1 MFILRVQNFEQCTK
15 NASNLVKKMLIFKDK
30 TNEKGSA
37 GMENDLNIYKKAL
50 EVVPMPVIMVAPD
63 NTVLF
68 INKSYCEFLGVAQER
83 VIGRS
88 IYEIIENSRMPLIM
102 KTQKVE
108 YADRHKYTNGKAKGK
123 EIIVHR
129 IPIVE
134 NGVTIGSFAM
144 LAFTSI
150 ADLTALAEK
159 NQKIDAELDYYK
171 SKILEL
177 QSSKYSLDNI
187 IGSSEVIRDLKENI
201 VKVATLKQTVLI
213 TGESG
218 VGKELIAHSI
228 HNCSDRHERMFV
240 RVNCAA
246 IPDNLFESEFFGYV
260 GGSFSGAS
268 KTGKIG
274 KFELANNGTLFLDE
288 IGEMPLFMQSKLL
301 RTLQEKEIT
310 RVGGNDTIPVDVR
323 IIAATNRDLEKMVKE
338 GMFRED
344 LYYRINIL
352 NIKAPA
358 LREHPEDIPELADN
372 ILKELHQEN
381 GVAKSLSKE
390 VYAVFKHYNWPGNVR
405 ELNNILSKMYFM
417 SNGNEIISKDIP
429 RHIRY
434 GDHINSLSANEDTL
448 DKTIEEL
455 EKQMVLQTLKKTEG
469 NLTKTASILK
479 ISRPR
484 LYRILEKIPKE
495 EIEKEV

>member
-1 MFILRVQNFEQCTK
+1 MWYIHMYWGIKR
-15 NASNLVKKMLIFKDK
+15 
-30 TNEKGSA
+30 KGRE
-37 GMENDLNIYKKAL
+37 GMSNDLNIYKKAL

-63 NTVLF
+63 DHILF
-68 INKSYCEFLGVAQER
+68 MNQAYCDFLGVTQEKA
-83 VIGRS
+83 IGS
-88 IYEIIENSRMPLIM
+88 HIYDIIENSRMPLIM

-123 EIIVHR
+123 DIIVHR

-134 NGVTIGSFAM
+134 NGVTLGSFAI

-171 SKILEL
+171 AKIQEL

-187 IGSSEVIRDLKENI
+187 IGSSKAIRDLKDEI
-201 VKVATLKQTVLI
+201 VKVATVKQTVLI

-218 VGKELIAHSI
+218 CGKELIAHSI

-246 IPDNLFESEFFGYV
+246 IPENLFESEFFGYV
-260 GGSFSGAS
+260 SGSFSGAS
-268 KTGKIG
+268 KAGKVG

-310 RVGGNDTIPVDVR
+310 RVGGNENIPVDVR
-323 IIAATNRDLEKMVKE
+323 IIAATNRDLEKMVRE
-338 GMFRED
+338 GKFRED

-358 LREHPEDIPELADN
+358 LREHPTDIPELVDN
-372 ILKELHQEN
+372 ILEELHQDN
-381 GVAKSLSKE
+381 GILKSVSKD
-390 VYAVFKHYNWPGNVR
+390 VYATFKQYNWPGNVR
-405 ELNNILSKMYFM
+405 ELNNILSKMYYM
-417 SNGNEIISKDIP
+417 SDSKEIGVKDIP

-434 GDHINSLSANEDTL
+434 GEHISSLGVNEDSM

-455 EKQMVLQTLKKTEG
+455 EKQMVLQNLKKTQG
-469 NLTKTASILK
+469 NLSKTASMLK

-484 LYRILEKIPKE
+484 LYRILEKIPKDE
-495 EIEKEV
+495 LNDVL

>member
-1 MFILRVQNFEQCTK
+1 MMLMLKFIQICLHAHNFLLKTK
-15 NASNLVKKMLIFKDK
+15 GIK
-30 TNEKGSA
+30 
-37 GMENDLNIYKKAL
+37 MENDLNIYKKAL

-63 NTVLF
+63 DHIIFMNQT
-68 INKSYCEFLGVAQER
+68 YCDFLGVTQEY
-83 VIGRS
+83 VIGRHVC
-88 IYEIIENSRMPLIM
+88 EVIENSRMPLIM

-134 NGVTIGSFAM
+134 NGKTIGSFAI

-150 ADLTALAEK
+150 ADLQALAEK

-171 SKILEL
+171 AKLQEL

-187 IGSSEVIRDLKENI
+187 IGSSSVIKNLKKEI
-201 VKVATLKQTVLI
+201 VKVASVKQTVLI

-228 HNCSDRHERMFV
+228 HNCSERHERMFV

-246 IPDNLFESEFFGYV
+246 IPENLFESEFFGYV
-260 GGSFSGAS
+260 AGSFSGAS
-268 KTGKIG
+268 KTGKMG

-310 RVGGNDTIPVDVR
+310 RVGGNNTIPIDVR
-323 IIAATNRDLEKMVKE
+323 IIAATNRNLEKMVQE
-338 GMFRED
+338 GKFRED

-352 NIKAPA
+352 NIKAPS
-358 LREHPEDIPELADN
+358 LREHMDDIPELTEN
-372 ILKELHQEN
+372 ILEDLHQEN
-381 GVAKSLSKE
+381 GVVKHVSKE
-390 VYAVFKHYNWPGNVR
+390 VYDVFKQYSWPGNVR
-405 ELNNILSKMYFM
+405 ELNNILSKMYYM
-417 SNGNEIISKDIP
+417 SDGNEIITKDIP

-434 GDHINSLSANEDTL
+434 GEHITNFDSNQDGL
-448 DKTIEEL
+448 DKTIEEM
-455 EKQMVLQTLKKTEG
+455 EKQMVLQSLKMTQG
-469 NLTKTASILK
+469 NISKTAALLK

-484 LYRILEKIPKE
+484 LYRILERIPKE
-495 EIEKEV
+495 ELDKNV

>member
-1 MFILRVQNFEQCTK
+1 M
-15 NASNLVKKMLIFKDK
+15 S
-30 TNEKGSA
+30 
-37 GMENDLNIYKKAL
+37 NDLNIYKKAL

-63 NTVLF
+63 DHILF
-68 INKSYCEFLGVAQER
+68 INQAYCDFLGITQEKA
-83 VIGRS
+83 IGS
-88 IYEIIENSRMPLIM
+88 HIYDIIENSRMPLIM

-123 EIIVHR
+123 DIIVHR

-134 NGVTIGSFAM
+134 NGVTIGSFAI

-159 NQKIDAELDYYK
+159 NQNIDAELDYYK
-171 SKILEL
+171 TKVLEL
-177 QSSKYSLDNI
+177 QNSKYSLDNI
-187 IGSSEVIRDLKENI
+187 SGSSKVIRDLKEEI
-201 VKVATLKQTVLI
+201 VKVATVKQTVLI

-218 VGKELIAHSI
+218 CGKELIAHSI

-246 IPDNLFESEFFGYV
+246 IPENLFESEFFGYV

-268 KTGKIG
+268 KAGKVG

-310 RVGGNDTIPVDVR
+310 RVGGNQTIPVDVR
-323 IIAATNRDLEKMVKE
+323 IIAATNRDLEKMIKE
-338 GMFRED
+338 GKFRED

-358 LREHPEDIPELADN
+358 LREHPSDIPEIVES
-372 ILKELHQEN
+372 ILEELYQEN
-381 GVAKSLSKE
+381 GVQKTVSKE
-390 VYAVFKHYNWPGNVR
+390 VYNVFKQYSWPGNVR
-405 ELNNILSKMYFM
+405 EMNNILSKMYYM
-417 SNGNEIISKDIP
+417 SNGKEIGVQEIP

-434 GDHINSLSANEDTL
+434 GDHINSMSANEDSM

-455 EKQMVLQTLKKTEG
+455 EKQMVLQCLKKTQG
-469 NLTKTASILK
+469 NLSKTAALLK

-484 LYRILEKIPKE
+484 LYRILEKIPKDE
-495 EIEKEV
+495 LDNMM

>member
-1 MFILRVQNFEQCTK
+1 M
-15 NASNLVKKMLIFKDK
+15 S
-30 TNEKGSA
+30 
-37 GMENDLNIYKKAL
+37 NDLNIYKKAL

-63 NTVLF
+63 DHILF
-68 INKSYCEFLGVAQER
+68 INQAYCDFLGITQEKA
-83 VIGRS
+83 IGS
-88 IYEIIENSRMPLIM
+88 HIYDIIENSRMPLIM

-123 EIIVHR
+123 DIIVHR

-134 NGVTIGSFAM
+134 NGVTIGSFAI

-159 NQKIDAELDYYK
+159 NQSIDAELDYYK
-171 SKILEL
+171 TKVLEL
-177 QSSKYSLDNI
+177 QNSKYSLDNI
-187 IGSSEVIRDLKENI
+187 SGSSKVIRDLKEEI
-201 VKVATLKQTVLI
+201 VKVATVKQTVLI

-218 VGKELIAHSI
+218 CGKELIAHSI

-246 IPDNLFESEFFGYV
+246 IPENLFESEFFGYV

-268 KTGKIG
+268 KAGKVG

-310 RVGGNDTIPVDVR
+310 RVGGNENIPVDVR
-323 IIAATNRDLEKMVKE
+323 IIAATNRDLEKMIKE
-338 GMFRED
+338 GKFRED

-358 LREHPEDIPELADN
+358 LREHPSDIPEIVES
-372 ILKELHQEN
+372 ILEELYQEN
-381 GVAKSLSKE
+381 GVQKTVSKE
-390 VYAVFKHYNWPGNVR
+390 VYNVFKQYSWPGNVR
-405 ELNNILSKMYFM
+405 EMNNILSKMYYM
-417 SNGNEIISKDIP
+417 SNGKEIGVQEIP

-434 GDHINSLSANEDTL
+434 GDHINSMSANEDSM

-455 EKQMVLQTLKKTEG
+455 EKQMVLQCLKKTQG
-469 NLTKTASILK
+469 NLSKTAALLK

-484 LYRILEKIPKE
+484 LYRILEKIPKDE
-495 EIEKEV
+495 LDNMM

>member
-1 MFILRVQNFEQCTK
+1 M
-15 NASNLVKKMLIFKDK
+15 S
-30 TNEKGSA
+30 
-37 GMENDLNIYKKAL
+37 NDLNIYKKAL

-63 NTVLF
+63 DHILF
-68 INKSYCEFLGVAQER
+68 INQAYCDFLGITQEKA
-83 VIGRS
+83 IGS
-88 IYEIIENSRMPLIM
+88 HIYDIIENSRMPLIM

-123 EIIVHR
+123 DIIVHR

-134 NGVTIGSFAM
+134 NGVTIGSFAI

-159 NQKIDAELDYYK
+159 NQNIDAELDYYK
-171 SKILEL
+171 TKVLEL
-177 QSSKYSLDNI
+177 QNSKYSLDNI
-187 IGSSEVIRDLKENI
+187 SGSSKVIRDLKEEI
-201 VKVATLKQTVLI
+201 AKVATVKQTVLI

-218 VGKELIAHSI
+218 CGKELIAHSI

-246 IPDNLFESEFFGYV
+246 IPENLFESEFFGYV

-268 KTGKIG
+268 KAGKVG

-310 RVGGNDTIPVDVR
+310 RVGGNQTIPVDVR
-323 IIAATNRDLEKMVKE
+323 IIAATNRDLEKMIKE
-338 GMFRED
+338 GKFRED

-358 LREHPEDIPELADN
+358 LREHPSDIPEIVES
-372 ILKELHQEN
+372 ILEELYQEN
-381 GVAKSLSKE
+381 GVQKTVSKE
-390 VYAVFKHYNWPGNVR
+390 VYNVFKQYSWPGNVR
-405 ELNNILSKMYFM
+405 EMNNILSKMYYM
-417 SNGNEIISKDIP
+417 SNGKEIGVQEIP

-434 GDHINSLSANEDTL
+434 GDHINSMSANEDSM

-455 EKQMVLQTLKKTEG
+455 EKQMVLQCLKKTQG
-469 NLTKTASILK
+469 NLSKTAALLK

-484 LYRILEKIPKE
+484 LYRILEKIPKDE
-495 EIEKEV
+495 LDNMM

>member
-1 MFILRVQNFEQCTK
+1 M
-15 NASNLVKKMLIFKDK
+15 S
-30 TNEKGSA
+30 
-37 GMENDLNIYKKAL
+37 NDLNIYKKAL

-63 NTVLF
+63 EHILF
-68 INKSYCEFLGVAQER
+68 MNQSYCEFLGVKQEN
-83 VIGRS
+83 VIGKH
-88 IYEIIENSRMPLIM
+88 IYDIIENSRMPLIM

-123 EIIVHR
+123 DIIVHR

-134 NGVTIGSFAM
+134 DGVTIGSFAI

-159 NQKIDAELDYYK
+159 NQKVDAELDYYK

-187 IGSSEVIRDLKENI
+187 LGNSKVMKELKAEI
-201 VKVATLKQTVLI
+201 VKVAPVKQTVLI

-246 IPDNLFESEFFGYV
+246 IPENLFESEFFGYV
-260 GGSFSGAS
+260 SGSFSGAS
-268 KTGKIG
+268 KSGKIG

-310 RVGGNDTIPVDVR
+310 RVGGNETIPIDVR
-323 IIAATNRDLEKMVKE
+323 IIAATNRDLAKMVRE
-338 GMFRED
+338 GKFRED

-352 NIKAPA
+352 NIKAPS
-358 LREHPEDIPELADN
+358 LREHLSDIPELVDH
-372 ILKELHQEN
+372 ILEELYQEN
-381 GVAKSLSKE
+381 GIAKHVSKD
-390 VYAVFKHYNWPGNVR
+390 VYNVFKQYNWPGNVR

-417 SNGNEIISKDIP
+417 SNGNEIMYKDIP
-429 RHIRY
+429 GHIRY
-434 GDHINSLSANEDTL
+434 GDQMGSVGADEDSM

-455 EKQMVLQTLKKTEG
+455 EKQLVLQTLKRTQG
-469 NLTKTASILK
+469 NLSKTAAILK

-484 LYRILEKIPKE
+484 LYRILEKIPKDE
-495 EIEKEV
+495 MNT

>member
-1 MFILRVQNFEQCTK
+1 
-15 NASNLVKKMLIFKDK
+15 
-30 TNEKGSA
+30 
-37 GMENDLNIYKKAL
+37 MENDFNIYKKAL
-50 EVVPMPVIMVAPD
+50 EVSPMPVILVAPD
-63 NTVLF
+63 DHILF
-68 INKSYCEFLGVAQER
+68 MNQTYCDFLGITQEYA
-83 VIGRS
+83 IGRHVC
-88 IYEIIENSRMPLIM
+88 EVIETSRMPLIM

-134 NGVTIGSFAM
+134 NGKTLGSFAI

-150 ADLTALAEK
+150 ADLMALAEK

-171 SKILEL
+171 SKLQEL
-177 QSSKYSLDNI
+177 QNSKYSLDNI
-187 IGSSEVIRDLKENI
+187 IGKSDTILGLKKEI
-201 VKVATLKQTVLI
+201 IKVASVKQTVLI

-228 HNCSDRHERMFV
+228 HNCSERHERMFV

-246 IPDNLFESEFFGYV
+246 IPENLFESEFFGYV

-268 KTGKIG
+268 KAGKIG

-310 RVGGNDTIPVDVR
+310 RVGGNETIPVDVR
-323 IIAATNRDLEKMVKE
+323 IIAATNRNLEKMIQE
-338 GMFRED
+338 GTFRED

-358 LREHPEDIPELADN
+358 LREHPEDIPELTDH
-372 ILKELHQEN
+372 ILEELHQEN
-381 GVAKSLSKE
+381 GFAKSVSKE
-390 VYAVFKHYNWPGNVR
+390 VYSIFKQYGWPGNVR
-405 ELNNILSKMYFM
+405 ELNNILSKMYYM

-434 GDHINSLSANEDTL
+434 GEHISNADSNQGGMDR
-448 DKTIEEL
+448 TIEEL
-455 EKQMVLQTLKKTEG
+455 EKQMVLQALKTTNG
-469 NLTKTASILK
+469 NLSKTAALLK

-495 EIEKEV
+495 DIEKNM

>member
-1 MFILRVQNFEQCTK
+1 M
-15 NASNLVKKMLIFKDK
+15 S
-30 TNEKGSA
+30 
-37 GMENDLNIYKKAL
+37 NDLNIYKKAL

-63 NTVLF
+63 DHILF
-68 INKSYCEFLGVAQER
+68 INQSYCDFLGITQEKA
-83 VIGRS
+83 IGS
-88 IYEIIENSRMPLIM
+88 HIYDIIENSRMPLIM

-123 EIIVHR
+123 DIIVHR

-134 NGVTIGSFAM
+134 NGVTIGSFAI

-159 NQKIDAELDYYK
+159 NQNIDAELDYYK
-171 SKILEL
+171 TKVLEL
-177 QSSKYSLDNI
+177 QNSKYSLDNI
-187 IGSSEVIRDLKENI
+187 SGSSKVIRDLKEEI
-201 VKVATLKQTVLI
+201 VKVATVKQTVLI

-218 VGKELIAHSI
+218 CGKELIAHSI

-246 IPDNLFESEFFGYV
+246 IPENLFESEFFGYV

-268 KTGKIG
+268 KAGKVG

-310 RVGGNDTIPVDVR
+310 RVGGNQTIPVDVR
-323 IIAATNRDLEKMVKE
+323 IIAATNRDLEKMIKE
-338 GMFRED
+338 GKFRED

-358 LREHPEDIPELADN
+358 LREHPSDIPEIVES
-372 ILKELHQEN
+372 ILEELYQEN
-381 GVAKSLSKE
+381 GVQKKVSKE
-390 VYAVFKHYNWPGNVR
+390 VYNVFKQYSWPGNVR
-405 ELNNILSKMYFM
+405 EMNNILSKMYYM
-417 SNGNEIISKDIP
+417 SNGKEIGVQEIP

-434 GDHINSLSANEDTL
+434 GDHINSMSANEDSM

-455 EKQMVLQTLKKTEG
+455 EKQMVLQCLKKTQG
-469 NLTKTASILK
+469 NLSKTAALLK

-484 LYRILEKIPKE
+484 LYRILEKIPKDE
-495 EIEKEV
+495 LDNMM

>member
-1 MFILRVQNFEQCTK
+1 MNST
-15 NASNLVKKMLIFKDK
+15 
-30 TNEKGSA
+30 
-37 GMENDLNIYKKAL
+37 LNIYKKAL
-50 EVVPMPVIMVAPD
+50 EVAPMPVIMVAPD
-63 NTVLF
+63 DHILF
-68 INKSYCEFLGVAQER
+68 MNQSYCDFLGITQEYA
-83 VIGRS
+83 IGRHVC
-88 IYEIIENSRMPLIM
+88 EVIENSRMPLIM

-108 YADRHKYTNGKAKGK
+108 YADRHQYTNGKAKGK

-134 NGVTIGSFAM
+134 NGVTLGSFAI

-159 NQKIDAELDYYK
+159 NKKIDAELDYYK

-187 IGSSEVIRDLKENI
+187 IGNSKAICDLKDEI
-201 VKVATLKQTVLI
+201 VKVASVKQTVLI

-246 IPDNLFESEFFGYV
+246 IPENLFESEFFGYV

-310 RVGGNDTIPVDVR
+310 RVGGNETIPIDVR
-323 IIAATNRDLEKMVKE
+323 IVAATNRDLEKMVKE
-338 GMFRED
+338 GKFRED

-352 NIKAPA
+352 NIKAPS
-358 LREHPEDIPELADN
+358 LREHPEDIPELVDS
-372 ILKELHQEN
+372 ILEELRQEN
-381 GVAKSLSKE
+381 GVSKSVSKE
-390 VYAVFKHYNWPGNVR
+390 VYLVFKQYGWPGNVR

-434 GDHINSLSANEDTL
+434 GDHISSLSANEDGL
-448 DKTIEEL
+448 DSAVQEM
-455 EKQMVLQTLKKTEG
+455 EKQMVLQTLRRTDG
-469 NLTKTASILK
+469 NLTKTAFELK

-484 LYRILEKIPKE
+484 LYRILDKIPKDE
-495 EIEKEV
+495 LKNNLKRNVTV

>member
-1 MFILRVQNFEQCTK
+1 M
-15 NASNLVKKMLIFKDK
+15 S
-30 TNEKGSA
+30 
-37 GMENDLNIYKKAL
+37 NDLNIYKKAL

-63 NTVLF
+63 DHILF
-68 INKSYCEFLGVAQER
+68 INQAYCDFLGITQEKA
-83 VIGRS
+83 IGS
-88 IYEIIENSRMPLIM
+88 HIYDIIENSRMPLIM

-123 EIIVHR
+123 DIIVHR

-134 NGVTIGSFAM
+134 NGVTIGSFAI

-159 NQKIDAELDYYK
+159 NQNIDAELDYYK
-171 SKILEL
+171 TKVLEL
-177 QSSKYSLDNI
+177 QNSKYSLDNI
-187 IGSSEVIRDLKENI
+187 SGSSKVIRDLKEEI
-201 VKVATLKQTVLI
+201 AKVATVKQTVLI

-218 VGKELIAHSI
+218 CGKELIAHSI

-246 IPDNLFESEFFGYV
+246 IPENLFESEFFGYV

-268 KTGKIG
+268 KAGKVG

-310 RVGGNDTIPVDVR
+310 RVGGNENIPVDVR
-323 IIAATNRDLEKMVKE
+323 IIAATNRDLEKMIKE
-338 GMFRED
+338 GKFRED

-358 LREHPEDIPELADN
+358 LREHPSDIPEIVES
-372 ILKELHQEN
+372 ILEELYQEN
-381 GVAKSLSKE
+381 GVQKTVSKE
-390 VYAVFKHYNWPGNVR
+390 VYNVFKQYSWPGNVR
-405 ELNNILSKMYFM
+405 EMNNILSKMYYM
-417 SNGNEIISKDIP
+417 SNGKEIGVQEIP

-434 GDHINSLSANEDTL
+434 GDHINSMSANEDSM

-455 EKQMVLQTLKKTEG
+455 EKQMVLQCLKKTQG
-469 NLTKTASILK
+469 NLSKTAALLK

-484 LYRILEKIPKE
+484 LYRILEKIPKDE
-495 EIEKEV
+495 LDNMM

>member
-1 MFILRVQNFEQCTK
+1 M
-15 NASNLVKKMLIFKDK
+15 S
-30 TNEKGSA
+30 
-37 GMENDLNIYKKAL
+37 NDLNIYKKAL

-63 NTVLF
+63 DHILF
-68 INKSYCEFLGVAQER
+68 INQSYCDFLGITQEKA
-83 VIGRS
+83 IGS
-88 IYEIIENSRMPLIM
+88 HIYDIIENSRMPLIM

-123 EIIVHR
+123 DIIVHR

-134 NGVTIGSFAM
+134 NGVTIGSFAI

-159 NQKIDAELDYYK
+159 NQNIDAELDYYK
-171 SKILEL
+171 TKVLEL
-177 QSSKYSLDNI
+177 QNSKYSLDNI
-187 IGSSEVIRDLKENI
+187 SGSSKVIRDLKEEI
-201 VKVATLKQTVLI
+201 AKVATVKQTVLI

-218 VGKELIAHSI
+218 CGKELIAHSI

-246 IPDNLFESEFFGYV
+246 IPENLFESEFFGYV

-268 KTGKIG
+268 KAGKVG

-310 RVGGNDTIPVDVR
+310 RVGGNENIPVDVR
-323 IIAATNRDLEKMVKE
+323 IIAATNRDLEKMIKE
-338 GMFRED
+338 GKFRED

-358 LREHPEDIPELADN
+358 LREHPSDIPEIVES
-372 ILKELHQEN
+372 ILEELYQEN
-381 GVAKSLSKE
+381 GVQKTVSKE
-390 VYAVFKHYNWPGNVR
+390 VYNVFKQYCWPGNVR
-405 ELNNILSKMYFM
+405 EMNNILSKMYYM
-417 SNGNEIISKDIP
+417 SNGKEIGVQEIP

-434 GDHINSLSANEDTL
+434 GDHINSMSANEDSM

-455 EKQMVLQTLKKTEG
+455 EKQMVLQCLKKTQG
-469 NLTKTASILK
+469 NLSKTAALLK

-484 LYRILEKIPKE
+484 LYRILEKIPKDE
-495 EIEKEV
+495 LDNMM

>member
-1 MFILRVQNFEQCTK
+1 M
-15 NASNLVKKMLIFKDK
+15 S
-30 TNEKGSA
+30 
-37 GMENDLNIYKKAL
+37 NDLNIYKKAL

-63 NTVLF
+63 DHILF
-68 INKSYCEFLGVAQER
+68 INQAYCDFLGITQEKA
-83 VIGRS
+83 IGS
-88 IYEIIENSRMPLIM
+88 HIYDIIENSRMPLIM

-123 EIIVHR
+123 DIIVHR

-134 NGVTIGSFAM
+134 NGVTIGSFAI

-159 NQKIDAELDYYK
+159 NQNIDAELDYYK
-171 SKILEL
+171 TKVLEL
-177 QSSKYSLDNI
+177 QNSKYSLDNI
-187 IGSSEVIRDLKENI
+187 SGSSKVIRDLKEEI
-201 VKVATLKQTVLI
+201 VKVATVKQTVLI

-218 VGKELIAHSI
+218 CGKELIAHSI

-246 IPDNLFESEFFGYV
+246 IPENLFESEFFGYV

-268 KTGKIG
+268 KAGKVG

-310 RVGGNDTIPVDVR
+310 RVGGNQTIPVDVR
-323 IIAATNRDLEKMVKE
+323 IIAATNRDLEKMIKE
-338 GMFRED
+338 GKFRED

-358 LREHPEDIPELADN
+358 LREHPSDIPEIVES
-372 ILKELHQEN
+372 ILEELYQEN
-381 GVAKSLSKE
+381 GVQKKVSKE
-390 VYAVFKHYNWPGNVR
+390 VYNVFKQYSWPGNVR
-405 ELNNILSKMYFM
+405 EMNNILSKMYYM
-417 SNGNEIISKDIP
+417 SNGKEIGVQEIP

-434 GDHINSLSANEDTL
+434 GDHINSMSANEDSM

-455 EKQMVLQTLKKTEG
+455 EKQMVLQCLKKTQG
-469 NLTKTASILK
+469 NLSKTAALLK

-484 LYRILEKIPKE
+484 LYRILEKIPKDE
-495 EIEKEV
+495 LDNMM

>member
-1 MFILRVQNFEQCTK
+1 M
-15 NASNLVKKMLIFKDK
+15 
-30 TNEKGSA
+30 G
-37 GMENDLNIYKKAL
+37 NDLNIYKKAL

-63 NTVLF
+63 DHILF
-68 INKSYCEFLGVAQER
+68 MNQTYCDFLGITQEYA
-83 VIGRS
+83 IGRHVC
-88 IYEIIENSRMPLIM
+88 EVIENSRMPLIM

-134 NGVTIGSFAM
+134 NGVTLGSFAI

-150 ADLTALAEK
+150 ADLMALAEK
-159 NQKIDAELDYYK
+159 NKIIDAELDYYK
-171 SKILEL
+171 SKIQEL

-187 IGSSEVIRDLKENI
+187 IGNSKAIRELKDEI
-201 VKVATLKQTVLI
+201 VKVASVKQTVLV

-228 HNCSDRHERMFV
+228 HNCSERHERMFV

-246 IPDNLFESEFFGYV
+246 IPENLFESEFFGYV

-268 KTGKIG
+268 KAGKIG

-323 IIAATNRDLEKMVKE
+323 IIAATNRNLEKMVQE
-338 GMFRED
+338 GKFRED

-352 NIKAPA
+352 NIKAPS
-358 LREHPEDIPELADN
+358 LREHPEDIPKLVDS

-381 GVAKSLSKE
+381 GVAKSVSKE
-390 VYAVFKHYNWPGNVR
+390 VYSVFKQYGWPGNVR
-405 ELNNILSKMYFM
+405 ELNNILSKMYYM
-417 SNGNEIISKDIP
+417 SDGNEIISKDIP

-434 GDHINSLSANEDTL
+434 GEHISNVDSNQDGL
-448 DKTIEEL
+448 DRTIEEL
-455 EKQMVLQTLKKTEG
+455 EKQMVLQALRNTQG
-469 NLTKTASILK
+469 NLSKTAAVLK

-495 EIEKEV
+495 ELEKRM

>member
-1 MFILRVQNFEQCTK
+1 M
-15 NASNLVKKMLIFKDK
+15 S
-30 TNEKGSA
+30 
-37 GMENDLNIYKKAL
+37 NDLNIYKKAL

-63 NTVLF
+63 DHILF
-68 INKSYCEFLGVAQER
+68 INQAYCDFLGITQEKA
-83 VIGRS
+83 IGS
-88 IYEIIENSRMPLIM
+88 HIYDIIENSRMPLIM

-123 EIIVHR
+123 DIIVHR

-134 NGVTIGSFAM
+134 NGVTIGSFAI

-159 NQKIDAELDYYK
+159 NQSIDAELDYYK
-171 SKILEL
+171 TKVLEL
-177 QSSKYSLDNI
+177 QNSKYSLDNI
-187 IGSSEVIRDLKENI
+187 SGSSKVIRDLKEEI
-201 VKVATLKQTVLI
+201 VKVATVKQTVLI

-218 VGKELIAHSI
+218 CGKELIAHSI

-246 IPDNLFESEFFGYV
+246 IPENLFESEFFGYV

-268 KTGKIG
+268 KAGKVG

-310 RVGGNDTIPVDVR
+310 RVGGNQTIPVDVR
-323 IIAATNRDLEKMVKE
+323 IIAATNRDLEKMIKE
-338 GMFRED
+338 GKFRED

-358 LREHPEDIPELADN
+358 LREHPSDIPEIVES
-372 ILKELHQEN
+372 ILEELYQEN
-381 GVAKSLSKE
+381 GVQKKVSKE
-390 VYAVFKHYNWPGNVR
+390 VYNVFKQYSWPGNVR
-405 ELNNILSKMYFM
+405 EMNNILSKMYYM
-417 SNGNEIISKDIP
+417 SNGKEIGVQEIP

-434 GDHINSLSANEDTL
+434 GDHINSMSANEDSM

-455 EKQMVLQTLKKTEG
+455 EKQMVLQCLKKTQG
-469 NLTKTASILK
+469 NLSKTAALLK

-484 LYRILEKIPKE
+484 LYRILEKIPKDE
-495 EIEKEV
+495 LDNMM